1 MCCIED
7 PVQPKK
13 KKKKNL
19 SKGFFLKR
27 LIFVVKVLVNKA
39 SACIKHLAVAG
50 EYRKMN
56 NIQILFKYY
65 SQSRKEE
72 RHVNKCHGIVKWGIS
87 VSASTEVSLNR
98 DQCNKVS

>member
-1 MCCIED
+1 M
-7 PVQPKK
+7 
-13 KKKKNL
+13 
-19 SKGFFLKR
+19 
-27 LIFVVKVLVNKA
+27 VKVLVNKA